1 MARRMILTALA
12 GIPTVCPGDDLAAL
26 IGAGLRRTELVAELG
41 DVLVL
46 AQKIVSKA
54 EGRRVRLAD
63 VVPSARAVALA
74 EQAQKDAR
82 VVELILRESVQVLR
96 CRPGVIIVE
105 HRSGLV
111 MANAGIDASNVDASN
126 VDDADGDESVLLLPL
141 DSDRSAAGLRE
152 KLRRSLG
159 CDIGVVINDSFGRA
173 WRNGTIGTA
182 IGLAGLP
189 GLWDMRGLPDRRGRL
204 LRSTEVGV
212 ADELAAAASLVMG
225 QGDEGLP
232 VVHVRG
238 FPLALREGS
247 VRELM
252 RSRDIDL
259 FR

>member
-111 MANAGIDASNVDASN
+111 MANAGIDASN

>member
-1 MARRMILTALA
+1 MILTALA

-26 IGAGLRRTELVAELG
+26 IVAGLRRTELVAELG

-111 MANAGIDASNVDASN
+111 MANAGIDASN

>member
-1 MARRMILTALA
+1 MILTALA

-26 IGAGLRRTELVAELG
+26 IVVGLRRTELVAELG

-111 MANAGIDASNVDASN
+111 MANAGIDASN